1 MNKNVKRL
9 FASAAI
15 IGMVSTGAAFAAE
28 EPEVTAVPDGTVTRP
43 SAEPTSAEIN
53 GAVVKGVNVKEVNGV
68 KMIPLRMVGE
78 ALGYRVDWNG
88 ENMSI
93 ELTKGAQYI
102 KMAIDKDSYAFSR
115 RAGEP
120 LGAAPTLVDDSVTY
134 VPLAFVTKIVG
145 GYYNI
150 EADGTYKIVDPAIV
164 TVTSVNEDG
173 SLTVADSY
181 LGEVVVRISKD
192 TRIFA
197 NGEEVSAD
205 EIKPDMVLG
214 VEYGDVMTA
223 SLPPQNTAERIIIE
237 NLPTDADQSEAKN
250 EFGFSGTVT
259 EIEDGM
265 ITVGD
270 AGKDTDAI
278 RLVISEDTVITK
290 GKDGEKATADEIKVG
305 SKISGT
311 HAEAVTMS
319 IPPQSVAIRINID

>member
-53 GAVVKGVNVKEVNGV
+53 GAVVKGVNVKEINGV

-181 LGEVVVRISKD
+181 LG
-192 TRIFA
+192 
-197 NGEEVSAD
+197 EVSAD